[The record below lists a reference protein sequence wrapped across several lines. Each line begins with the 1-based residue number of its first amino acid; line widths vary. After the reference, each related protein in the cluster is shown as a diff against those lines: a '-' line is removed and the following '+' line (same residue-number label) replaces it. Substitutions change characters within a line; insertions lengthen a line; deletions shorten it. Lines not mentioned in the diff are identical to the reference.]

1 MYFLDNDLAAK
12 FPDFHGKVQKAWKD
26 RYRRT
31 MVFADIMRP
40 PDEGPDEYD
49 DDDKAWLR
57 NTASYY
63 LRKLTL
69 DQREELGISETEAT
83 KYLRSGKVMPCLIV
97 SASGPRVDMLC
108 ALQDRA
114 QPAAPVMPAN
124 ATGGGASAAKSTA
137 TVAPPPPALHTRYF
151 SRGRSARSHSYYV
164 SESHRG
170 EMSEGSRGPGPRSH
184 RRRGRPMPR

>member
-1 MYFLDNDLAAK
+1 
-12 FPDFHGKVQKAWKD
+12 
-26 RYRRT
+26 

-63 LRKLTL
+63 LRKLTP

-114 QPAAPVMPAN
+114 QPAAPVLPAN
-124 ATGGGASAAKSTA
+124 ATGGGASAAKSSA
-137 TVAPPPPALHTRYF
+137 TVAPPLLAYSLLLPGPERTIAFLLHLRIAQGRNE
-151 SRGRSARSHSYYV
+151 RG
-164 SESHRG
+164 
-170 EMSEGSRGPGPRSH
+170 GSGPGPAVASAQ
-184 RRRGRPMPR
+184 RPSNAKVGS